1 MKTEPAPPLASLPA
15 PLWSY
20 LKEFENWMRNS
31 PRCRY
36 SPEFDDLRQEIRLAL
51 WESKDVPAT
60 WEEARGVF
68 LRMTSR
74 VAQRQVLR
82 QGTLVELPEDFAEC
96 VERDILRSL
105 ALLNALEKLSDQERW
120 LVKECKIDGR
130 TCADVAHDVGVTEDA
145 VRNRLWR
152 AMARLLAIFEGE
164 NNGKREKR
172 GAIIAPLAF
181 EFTDLQRAAFSTIWH
196 AERRV
201 PMLGGGPPNPPGPPP
216 VAPGAPPV
224 AVAPVVSAAVKS
236 AVSAVTIAIVVVLL
250 FLVPTSIVA
259 IYYFWDPPRV
269 QTAEQGL
276 RAPPVTVIE
285 DVVPMYV
292 APSREQSSVQS
303 PAASSSAGVQAPA
316 PLRSSAVVRSN
327 EVTSSSPPLDPKEVE
342 RARRRRQPRFLP
354 SR

>member
-1 MKTEPAPPLASLPA
+1 
-15 PLWSY
+15 
-20 LKEFENWMRNS
+20 MRNS

-36 SPEFDDLRQEIRLAL
+36 SPEFQDLCQEIRLAL

-60 WEEARGVF
+60 WEEARVVF

-74 VAQRQVLR
+74 VAQRAKRQVLR

-96 VERDILRSL
+96 VERDVLRSL
-105 ALLNALEKLSDQERW
+105 ALLNALEKLTDHERW

-130 TCADVAHDVGVTEDA
+130 TYADVAHDVGVTEDA

-152 AMARLLAIFEGE
+152 AMARLVAIFEGE
-164 NNGKREKR
+164 NNDKREKR

-196 AERRV
+196 AEGRV

-216 VAPGAPPV
+216 VVPGAPPV
-224 AVAPVVSAAVKS
+224 AVAPVVSAAVRS

-250 FLVPTSIVA
+250 LLVPTGVVA
-259 IYYFWDPPRV
+259 IYYFWDPPHA
-269 QTAEQGL
+269 QTANKGL
-276 RAPPVTVIE
+276 RAPPVSVIE

-292 APSREQSSVQS
+292 APSREQTSVQT

-327 EVTSSSPPLDPKEVE
+327 EVTSSSPPLDPEEVE
-342 RARRRRQPRFLP
+342 RARRRQPRFLP
-354 SR
+354 LR